1 MQTEC
6 ICDLLMNNFKP
17 QTIVKM
23 CINYIK
29 RKEGKKKKLKTIE
42 NMILWTHYRYVKLWP
57 ENEERV
63 VNTLVMSHVT
73 YLLYCNRCEIN
84 KN

>member
-1 MQTEC
+1 MTKISSEDWMQTEC

-29 RKEGKKKKLKTIE
+29 RKEGKKKEVEDDREYDIVDSLQIRK
-42 NMILWTHYRYVKLWP
+42 
-57 ENEERV
+57 
-63 VNTLVMSHVT
+63 VMA
-73 YLLYCNRCEIN
+73 
-84 KN
+84 